1 MMENSSMGFGWH
13 PFIMK
18 WKNKKKCSKPPI
30 SPVNDGLVLLSESQL
45 ADHNRNTNGLFR
57 MATRRPLGKCSEA
70 SGFWPLLRNGTTKPG
85 ADGWGKNCAHG
96 FFWHPKEM
104 ALEDFRMPINLG
116 TLSNNLMISDFGLI
130 FTKVSEEPNYHCR
143 EWPMIIVLDSANQA
157 KTTAPTLHK
166 LFAKIGQ
173 TSLAEFIVV
182 QQPKMRKNWDD
193 SVGSP

>member
-1 MMENSSMGFGWH
+1 
-13 PFIMK
+13 
-18 WKNKKKCSKPPI
+18 
-30 SPVNDGLVLLSESQL
+30 
-45 ADHNRNTNGLFR
+45 
-57 MATRRPLGKCSEA
+57 
-70 SGFWPLLRNGTTKPG
+70 
-85 ADGWGKNCAHG
+85 
-96 FFWHPKEM
+96 
-104 ALEDFRMPINLG
+104 
-116 TLSNNLMISDFGLI
+116 MISDFGLI